1 MYLYNYLITGSFIIS
16 AVSGIYIFM
25 NPNIFSGL
33 IMKISWFGTTKYYD
47 SKFYLESLFENT
59 DPDKN
64 IKEKEKVKTNEVENI
79 DVFLLYNKNTECC
92 LSVEEW
98 TPKVEEK
105 IKKETISISLY
116 RKTDSKDKFK
126 YKRVELPIVNKDLLN
141 FTPLEKQFIQV
152 ELIQN
157 EKSIDIHSNLTE
169 YYYVDNK
176 ILDSD
181 FLCWYLSYYGYDTVL
196 EDNYEIKI
204 IDKDVNMVSLS
215 NNSYILLQKDG
226 YEVKNKGD
234 EIINIS
240 KNNNDESK
248 EKNKL
253 V

>member
-1 MYLYNYLITGSFIIS
+1 
-16 AVSGIYIFM
+16 
-25 NPNIFSGL
+25 
-33 IMKISWFGTTKYYD
+33 
-47 SKFYLESLFENT
+47 
-59 DPDKN
+59 
-64 IKEKEKVKTNEVENI
+64 
-79 DVFLLYNKNTECC
+79 
-92 LSVEEW
+92 
-98 TPKVEEK
+98 
-105 IKKETISISLY
+105 
-116 RKTDSKDKFK
+116 
-126 YKRVELPIVNKDLLN
+126 
-141 FTPLEKQFIQV
+141 
-152 ELIQN
+152 
-157 EKSIDIHSNLTE
+157 
-169 YYYVDNK
+169 
-176 ILDSD
+176 LDSE